1 MIEKEG
7 LKVMTTVNLI
17 IMVIYHLLSAFIAF
31 VLIWSIIKTRDIQ
44 EAILY
49 CIILIPFVLRVF
61 HIK

>member
-1 MIEKEG
+1 
-7 LKVMTTVNLI
+7 MTTVNLI
-17 IMVIYHLLSAFIAF
+17 IMIIYHLISAFISF
-31 VLIWSIIKTRDIQ
+31 VLIWSIIKTKNIQ

>member
-1 MIEKEG
+1 VIEKEG

-17 IMVIYHLLSAFIAF
+17 IMIIYHLLSAFIAF